1 MTYRTRVRMIEAFR
15 WNGQPRDEWPPWAT
29 VELLEESGIAL
40 YAQTLNGPVRVNR
53 GDWCIQGEKEIYPC
67 TDEEF
72 HKQYEA
78 WMAPVKQTVAQQMT
92 REVRDSE
99 ELDDGA

>member
-1 MTYRTRVRMIEAFR
+1 LIEAFR
-15 WNGQPRDEWPPWAT
+15 WNGQPEAEWPPWAT
-29 VELLEESGIAL
+29 PELLMRSGSAL
-40 YAQTLNGPVRVNR
+40 HAYTLNGPVRVNC

-72 HKQYEA
+72 HKRYEA
-78 WMAPVKQTVAQQMT
+78 WMAPVKQTVTQQMT